1 MGAAN
6 KALSLA
12 TSIGKTAGGDVDM
25 EGIIK
30 SSTEIAEQFWL
41 PVCDNA

>member
-1 MGAAN
+1 MSAAS

-25 EGIIK
+25 EGII
-30 SSTEIAEQFWL
+30 
-41 PVCDNA
+41 